1 MQVHTELIFSQCV
14 ICIYIILCEFVLLL
28 CPVQFYASRTNAY
41 FEELVKR
48 ERDEPRSEED
58 KEELIHLREELKEK
72 ENTIRDLR
80 VSVVVGLETYAAYVL

>member
-1 MQVHTELIFSQCV
+1 M
-14 ICIYIILCEFVLLL
+14 
-28 CPVQFYASRTNAY
+28 
-41 FEELVKR
+41 KR